1 MAPIRI
7 LVADSSAVARRE
19 LSQLLGDEPE
29 LEIAALTPTGRM
41 TLEQVEK
48 LRPEVVVLELA
59 LQDKGLIEK
68 DGWMVPPPP
77 RRESPSKPSTPGRK
91 ARTRRSRK
99 R

>member
-1 MAPIRI
+1 MKVTR
-7 LVADSSAVARRE
+7 SKARR
-19 LSQLLGDEPE
+19 DETQATLARYE
-29 LEIAALTPTGRM
+29 ALNPDDLDAGQRSFRA
-41 TLEQVEK
+41 LAIRALK
-48 LRPEVVVLELA
+48 IELA